1 MKKGYFFTL
10 DAMISMGILVLGSM
24 LIFSAYTRLPSQ
36 TQASEL
42 AQGTMEFLSSTKIK
56 DLNNEYVGIGGILWN
71 AGNITNGDNTLLQQ
85 MGQFY
90 YEGNTGNARVF
101 LQNVTAPLI
110 PGQFRLEFWIDSRM
124 VYPKEADRQHN
135 ASKNST
141 TILIPSKK
149 IVYGTIGESAE
160 LFGPYEAEALVWQ

>member
-90 YEGNTGNARVF
+90 YEVRV
-101 LQNVTAPLI
+101 PLI